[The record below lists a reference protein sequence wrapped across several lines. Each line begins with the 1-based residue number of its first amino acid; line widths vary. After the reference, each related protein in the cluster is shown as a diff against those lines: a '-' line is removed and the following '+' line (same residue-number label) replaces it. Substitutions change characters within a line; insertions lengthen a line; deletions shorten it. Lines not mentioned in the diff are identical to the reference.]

1 MSSSPWE
8 TARLWVLASRPK
20 TLVASLI
27 PVCAG
32 ASLAYENT
40 AELPMVLLVL
50 ALLFSLLIQ
59 IGTNFSNDYFDDL
72 RGADR
77 NRALGPSRLVS
88 SGAIQGKTMIRAS
101 FSILVLAF
109 VTGVVLMEVSGASRQ
124 LLWVGALSVIFVL
137 GTQEDL
143 SPWPT
148 SLGDLFVVYFWV
160 RRRRLYSLCP
170 CRRSWRRMGAQ
181 LGCGSG
187 HRPCHQQPS
196 GRK

>member
-77 NRALGPSRLVS
+77 NRALGPSDSFL
-88 SGAIQGKTMIRAS
+88 QGDTGENHDPG
-101 FSILVLAF
+101 FFFNLVLAF
-109 VTGVVLMEVSGASRQ
+109 VTGVVLMEDPEQAVNFFGSARERD
-124 LLWVGALSVIFVL
+124 LPL

-143 SPWPT
+143 SLSSAWAT
-148 SLGDLFVVYFWV
+148 FSLFYF
-160 RRRRLYSLCP
+160 
-170 CRRSWRRMGAQ
+170 
-181 LGCGSG
+181 LGSS
-187 HRPCHQQPS
+187 P
-196 GRK
+196 